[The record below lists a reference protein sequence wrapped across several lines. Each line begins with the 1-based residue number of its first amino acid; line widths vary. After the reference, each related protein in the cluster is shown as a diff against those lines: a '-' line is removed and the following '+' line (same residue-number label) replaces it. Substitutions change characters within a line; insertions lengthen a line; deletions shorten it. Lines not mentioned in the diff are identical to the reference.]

1 MNKFNLSVAEI
12 ERRSCPRL
20 ALVVPCFNEEVVL
33 RTTITELNRRLDALI
48 ADSSC
53 ASDSYVAF
61 VDDGSKDGTWPI
73 IAAAAASAPNRV
85 VGIRLARNAGHQYA
99 LMAGLA
105 YVTDRSDAS
114 VSIDADL
121 QDDLDVL
128 EEMVSRY
135 RDGAELVL
143 GIRRS
148 RETDTWFK
156 RTSAGAFYKLLS
168 FMGVDVIEQHA
179 DFRLLSSAAMRN
191 LREFPEYHLFLRG
204 FPNLLHNRVDYV
216 HYDRHARAA
225 GYSKYPIAQM
235 LALAWNGI
243 TSFSIVP
250 LRLISILGFLVFFV
264 ASALVIFALVARGVG
279 EALPGWAS
287 ITVPLYAMGG
297 MIMLSVGIVGEYV
310 GKTYTEV
317 KHRPRYLV
325 DHVEGG
331 VD

>member
-33 RTTITELNRRLDALI
+33 RTTIAELNRRLDTLI
-48 ADSSC
+48 AASSC
-53 ASDSYVAF
+53 ASDSYVTF

-73 IAAAAASAPNRV
+73 IAAAVASAPNRV

-148 RETDTWFK
+148 RETDTLFK
-156 RTSAGAFYKLLS
+156 RASASAFYKLLS

-204 FPNLLHNRVDYV
+204 FPNLLHHRVDYV

-225 GYSKYPIAQM
+225 GYSKYPIGQM

-264 ASALVIFALVARGVG
+264 ASALVVFALVARGVG

-287 ITVPLYAMGG
+287 ITVPLYAIGG

-317 KHRPRYLV
+317 KRRPRYLV
-325 DHVEGG
+325 DQVEGG